1 MKLLLVKAS
10 SDTFETT
17 VEINTVEELFD
28 LMAEYGGHDL
38 ILSESIGTE
47 VETNQG
53 LVYEEVRGIQIYDS
67 YIEQGVLKML
77 EIINKGQVSG
87 FLRVEDIEE
96 GQLFSFLDENN
107 VYIKTDWDC
116 DFVNLETGEL
126 NKYYG
131 SPHEERPIKKIFAQL
146 KIK

>member
-47 VETNQG
+47 IETNQG
-53 LVYEEVRGIQIYDS
+53 LVYEEVRGIKIYDD
-67 YIEQGVLKML
+67 YIE
-77 EIINKGQVSG
+77 
-87 FLRVEDIEE
+87 
-96 GQLFSFLDENN
+96 
-107 VYIKTDWDC
+107 
-116 DFVNLETGEL
+116 
-126 NKYYG
+126 
-131 SPHEERPIKKIFAQL
+131 
-146 KIK
+146 